1 MPHLTLEY
9 TSNIRQHVNFAELFS
24 AVHRVLA
31 QVGGVSIENCKSRAV
46 KHHDFYI
53 GSGGSSKAFVHL
65 GMTMLEG
72 RPLALKQKVG
82 ESILRVLQDT
92 YAASMV
98 EQDLQITVEV
108 RDIQRATYF
117 KVPEGTLSSGKSD

>member
-9 TSNIRQHVNFAELFS
+9 TSNVRQHVNLGELFS
-24 AVHRVLA
+24 ALHGVLA

-53 GSGGSSKAFVHL
+53 GSGGSNKAFVHL

-82 ESILRVLQDT
+82 ENILRLLKDT

-98 EQDLQITVEV
+98 EHDLQITVEI
-108 RDIQRATYF
+108 RDIQRTTYF
-117 KVPEGTLSSGKSD
+117 KVPEGTLSSGKSG

>member
-9 TSNIRQHVNFAELFS
+9 TSNIRQHVNLAELFS
-24 AVHRVLA
+24 ALHRVLA
-31 QVGGVSIENCKSRAV
+31 EVGGVSIENCKSRAV

-53 GSGGSSKAFVHL
+53 GSGGSNKAFVHL

-82 ESILRVLQDT
+82 ESILRLLKDT
-92 YAASMV
+92 YA
-98 EQDLQITVEV
+98 ITVEIK
-108 RDIQRATYF
+108 DIQRATYF
-117 KVPEGTLSSGKSD
+117 KVPEGTLSSGKSG